1 LFTLALAGGCGSPD
15 ASNAF
20 SDRIWAR
27 RVGGPS
33 VDEGLRVAVDRGGN
47 VYVLGQVR
55 GEVDLGGGPSP
66 GDALANLALASYTSA
81 GAYRGSRRFVARD
94 VVRAGDVSTDAAGN
108 VYVVG
113 GFGGTLEVGGETLT
127 SAGRSDVM
135 VASYSSTGALRWSR
149 RYGGAEDDL
158 ANRVVTDA
166 GGNVY
171 LLGEFSTNI
180 NFGGGALTSA
190 GSRDVFVA
198 SLSSQ
203 GALRWAR
210 RGGSP
215 AEDLPGGLGV
225 APDGSVVIGGF
236 YNGTADYGGGP
247 MPTAGD
253 GDLFV
258 ASYTNSGEHRW
269 SRRFGGAESER
280 FGDLAVGARGE
291 VYFVGVLRGTA
302 DFGGGPLTA
311 EWEDVLVVSLD
322 RDGAHRWS
330 RRYGTAGGDRA
341 TGIALGPDGNV
352 YVTGDFS
359 GFTVDTRSITLG
371 GSTLPSV
378 GVSDVFVASYTADG
392 AHRAS
397 RAFGS
402 GLTDTGAGIAVDA
415 RGNVMVTGTFG
426 ASAPVPGSPVM
437 NLAGEA
443 LTATMGGDA
452 FIAKLSLSAP

>member
-1 LFTLALAGGCGSPD
+1 MLCLAGGCD
-15 ASNAF
+15 AEAL
-20 SDRIWAR
+20 SDRVWAR
-27 RVGGPS
+27 RIGGPS
-33 VDEGLRVAVDRGGN
+33 VDEGLRVAVDRRGN

-55 GEVDLGGGPSP
+55 GEVDVGGGPSP
-66 GDALANLALASYTSA
+66 GDMLANLVLASYTSA
-81 GAYRGSRRFVARD
+81 GAYRWSRRFVARD

-113 GFGGTLEVGGETLT
+113 GFGGTLEVGGDTLT
-127 SAGRSDVM
+127 SAGRSDVV
-135 VASYSSTGALRWSR
+135 VASYSSSGTLRWSR

-158 ANRVVTDA
+158 ASRVVTDA

-171 LLGEFSTNI
+171 VLGEFSTRI
-180 NFGGGALTSA
+180 DFGGGALVSA
-190 GSRDVFVA
+190 GSRDVFLA
-198 SLSSQ
+198 SFSNQ

-215 AEDLPGGLGV
+215 AEDFPGGLGV

-236 YNGTADYGGGP
+236 YNGIADYGGGP

-258 ASYTNSGEHRW
+258 ASYTNGGEHRW

-280 FGDLAVGARGE
+280 FGDLAVGPRGE
-291 VYFVGVLRGTA
+291 VVFVGVLRGTA

-311 EWEDVLVVSLD
+311 DWEDVLVVGLD

-330 RRYGTAGGDRA
+330 RRFGTAGVDQA
-341 TGIALGPDGNV
+341 HAVALDPDGNA
-352 YVTGDFS
+352 YVTGSFS
-359 GFTVDTRSITLG
+359 GSTLDTRSINLG
-371 GSTLPSV
+371 GSMLPSV
-378 GVSDVFVASYTADG
+378 GVSDVFLASYTRDG
-392 AHRAS
+392 VHRAS
-397 RAFGS
+397 QSLGS

-415 RGNVMVTGTFG
+415 RGNVVVTGTFG